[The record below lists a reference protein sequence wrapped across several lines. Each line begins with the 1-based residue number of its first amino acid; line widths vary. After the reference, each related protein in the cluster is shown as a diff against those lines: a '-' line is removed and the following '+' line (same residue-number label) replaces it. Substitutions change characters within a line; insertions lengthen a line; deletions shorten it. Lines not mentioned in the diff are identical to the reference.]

1 MTEMPLKS
9 TGKKRLA
16 WMTAL
21 LLVGVAANIGVY
33 LTRDQR
39 DFYYPSTYKTLYVP
53 SDIPALTGTH
63 IVVRGHVE
71 FQIQGGDTPN
81 QWIITDDT
89 GETYSSAGSYPVVK
103 LKDYRHSYELE
114 PQGGSA
120 PAKKVTIQ
128 FGYYPSEYYKKGGR
142 TQPDN
147 YWLVA
152 ASIPVG
158 QFKRYPLSF
167 WASDYSDIDQADRD
181 EARRIL
187 REDVGVGETDDT
199 VAKIEKIGCW
209 LITKWQGCSGTPS
222 DSIEKEHSP
231 LKIFQRVLSGQGKIW
246 CSQHALIYHFFA
258 NMAGMPTRLVSLAGR
273 IDNVITTG
281 HAFTETFIPEQG
293 IWAKVDASLNKLL
306 IFNPEGRPLNCADFY
321 HAVLSGNTQALTIR
335 ACVDGNVVSLPYTQ
349 ETGTDSYYYSYGSHL
364 VFRPARARNQS
375 KIAKYL
381 FQPDFAYSQDAS
393 RLYRVYWLRRL
404 LFLAGAVVL
413 ILWIAALWRYFRRK
427 R

>member
-1 MTEMPLKS
+1 MAEPSRKT

-16 WMTAL
+16 WLTAFFL
-21 LLVGVAANIGVY
+21 IGAAANIGVY
-33 LTRDQR
+33 LGRDQR
-39 DFYYPSTYKTLYVP
+39 DSFYPSTYKTLYVP
-53 SDIPALTGTH
+53 SDISVLTGTG
-63 IVVRGHVE
+63 IVERGHVE
-71 FQIQGGDTPN
+71 FRIQGGDVPN
-81 QWIITDDT
+81 QWKVTDDT
-89 GETYSSAGSYPVVK
+89 GESYSSAGRYPVVK

-114 PQGGSA
+114 PLGGSA
-120 PAKKVTIQ
+120 RGKKTTIQ

-147 YWLVA
+147 YWLVS

-167 WASDYSDIDQADRD
+167 WASSYSDIDPADRD

-187 REDVGVGETDDT
+187 REEIAVGDADDT

-222 DSIEKEHSP
+222 DSIEKERSP
-231 LKIFQRVLSGQGKIW
+231 LKILQSVLRGQGKIW

-273 IDNVITTG
+273 VDNVITTG
-281 HAFTETFIPEQG
+281 HAFAETFIAEQG
-293 IWAKVDASLNKLL
+293 IWAKVDTSLNKLL
-306 IFNPEGRPLNCADFY
+306 ILNPEGRPLNCADFY
-321 HAVLSGNTQALTIR
+321 HAVLSGNVQALTAR
-335 ACVDGNVVSLPYTQ
+335 TCRDGAVVSLPYT
-349 ETGTDSYYYSYGSHL
+349 GGMDADSYYYSYGSHL
-364 VFRPARARNQS
+364 VIRPARARNQS

-381 FQPDFAYSQDAS
+381 FQPDFAYSLDAS
-393 RLYRVYWLRRL
+393 QLFRVYWIRRG
-404 LFLAGAVVL
+404 LFLAGIIILVL
-413 ILWIAALWRYFRRK
+413 WVAAIWRYFGRR